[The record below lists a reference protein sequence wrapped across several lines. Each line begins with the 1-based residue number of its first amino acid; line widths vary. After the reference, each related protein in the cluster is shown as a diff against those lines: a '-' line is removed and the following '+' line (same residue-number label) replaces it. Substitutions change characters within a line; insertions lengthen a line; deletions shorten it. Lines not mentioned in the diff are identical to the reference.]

1 MVCVSPCTNNTA
13 HACDHVSGPQV
24 KLLAVLVGVLAW
36 HACPVPVLHTSIH
49 AGQRRVLW
57 HNMREEPVLYINGKP
72 YVVREADQPFC
83 NVEYTGEGCVVL
95 RHGLRHRKHKTQL
108 GTS

>member
-1 MVCVSPCTNNTA
+1 MFLGAP
-13 HACDHVSGPQV
+13 
-24 KLLAVLVGVLAW
+24 
-36 HACPVPVLHTSIH
+36 

-83 NVEYTGEGCVVL
+83 NVEYTG
-95 RHGLRHRKHKTQL
+95 GL
-108 GTS
+108 SP